1 MGEHK
6 QVLRTPLGRVK
17 GLGQHSGAH
26 HWWVQRL
33 SAVALVPLGLWFIVT
48 LAHIAGLPVQDVRAY
63 LAEPLHVTLMIL
75 FLVAGLHHAQ
85 LGLQVIIE
93 DYVHCGAVK
102 FALLIGIKF
111 LAVGLGVLGAVCL
124 FAIARM

>member
-33 SAVALVPLGLWFIVT
+33 SAVALVPLGLWFMVT
-48 LAHIAGLPVQDVRAY
+48 VARIAGLPVQDVRAY
-63 LAEPLHVTLMIL
+63 LAEPFHVTLMIL